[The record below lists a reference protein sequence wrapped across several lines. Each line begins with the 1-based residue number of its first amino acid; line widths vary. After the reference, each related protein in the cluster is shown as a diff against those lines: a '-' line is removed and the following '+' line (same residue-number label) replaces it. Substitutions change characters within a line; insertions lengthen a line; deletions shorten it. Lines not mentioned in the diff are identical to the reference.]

1 MSVLNE
7 IKTILGMEVKL
18 AQMKLQ
24 DGVTVI
30 EADTFEV
37 GDYSGKNLPVFI
49 INDTEKVPMPVGE
62 YALEDGNILKVDVE
76 GVIAAIETP
85 EEEMPANEE
94 AMPSPA
100 EAEVEVEASVEA
112 APKRVVESIT
122 KEMFFS
128 EIEKLRN
135 EIAELKGVKLSADEE
150 DLTDADLKSKEV
162 ELSVEP
168 LTHSPEVKAP
178 QVHKFAS
185 SRPMT
190 TQDRVMA
197 KLFN

>member
-85 EEEMPANEE
+85 EEEMPSNEE

-100 EAEVEVEASVEA
+100 EAEVEVEASVES

-162 ELSVEP
+162 ELSVQP
-168 LTHSPEVKAP
+168 LTHSPEVKDVKI
-178 QVHKFAS
+178 QQFAS
-185 SRPMT
+185 NRQMT

-197 KLFN
+197 KLFK

>member
-1 MSVLNE
+1 MSVINE
-7 IKTILGMEVKL
+7 IKTLLGMEIKL
-18 AQMKLQ
+18 AQMKLEN
-24 DGVTVI
+24 GTVI
-30 EADTFEV
+30 EAEAFE
-37 GDYSGKNLPVFI
+37 PEMAVFI
-49 INDTEKVPMPVGE
+49 VNEEDRIAMPVGE
-62 YALEDGNILKVDVE
+62 YVLEDGNILKVDVE
-76 GVIAAIETP
+76 GIIAAIEMP

-94 AMPSPA
+94 EVASPA
-100 EAEVEVEASVEA
+100 EEVEVEASAPVA
-112 APKRVVESIT
+112 TPKRIVESVS

-168 LTHSPEVKAP
+168 LTHSPEVKDVKV
-178 QVHKFAS
+178 QKFAS
-185 SRPMT
+185 NRMLT

-197 KLFN
+197 KLFK

>member
-1 MSVLNE
+1 MSVINE
-7 IKTILGMEVKL
+7 IKTLLGMEVKL
-18 AQMKLQ
+18 AQMKLEN
-24 DGVTVI
+24 GTVI
-30 EADTFEV
+30 EAEAFE
-37 GDYSGKNLPVFI
+37 PEMAVFI
-49 INDTEKVPMPVGE
+49 VNEEDRIAMPVGE
-62 YALEDGNILKVDVE
+62 YILEDGNILKVDVE
-76 GVIAAIETP
+76 GVIAAIEMP

-94 AMPSPA
+94 EVASPA
-100 EAEVEVEASVEA
+100 EEVEVEVEASAEA
-112 APKRVVESIT
+112 TPKKIVESIT

-150 DLTDADLKSKEV
+150 DKTDEDLKSKEV

-168 LTHSPEVKAP
+168 LTHSPEVKTP
-178 QVHKFAS
+178 QVQKFAS
-185 SRPMT
+185 NRQMT